1 MGFNSTNRLPYLT
14 NHVGAKRWHDQIK
27 PLRSGARMGCRPLAK
42 RSDTHMQIRENPQGD
57 IECVLYETPVVT
69 FKTDNTVV
77 VAPGKWPS
85 SYTGA
90 FIEGLLCG
98 VTVNRTRGMMV
109 LRLERRADSGK
120 FPKFPLK
127 TGMTLTLRRVTN
139 ENHIGRWEAEQA
151 EGVSVW
157 APNRAKAN
165 NVRAKYKEM
174 IGYHKGMVSLLT
186 QEREKINEDDP
197 FEAKRLLLLPKD
209 MLADALGTR
218 TRMDSK
224 YMGNGKSMEVETTYI
239 DMRMFTDA
247 NHKPVW
253 AAYYGGTNDEGRR
266 EAEERAR
273 KRKAEW
279 FGMRDKVLDLMRS
292 DQPEET
298 KHANFLKASIGLMC
312 ATSGV
317 RSYMFDI
324 RSGMNNPIELSYSA
338 AADAVTRFLTLA
350 YAEEIMEL
358 KKMEVGHVPTTNYAE
373 MLFEDFRTEG
383 EKA

>member
-14 NHVGAKRWHDQIK
+14 THAGAKRWHDQIK

-69 FKTDNTVV
+69 FKADDTVV

-98 VTVNRTRGMMV
+98 VTVNRTRGMVV
-109 LRLERRADSGK
+109 LGLERRADSGK

-127 TGMTLTLRRVTN
+127 VGMSLTMRRVMN
-139 ENHIGRWEAEQA
+139 EDHVGRWEVEQA
-151 EGVSVW
+151 EGVGVW
-157 APNRAKAN
+157 APNRTKAN
-165 NVRAKYKEM
+165 SVRAKYKEM
-174 IGYHKGMVSLLT
+174 IAYHKGMVSLLT

-197 FEAKRLLLLPKD
+197 FEAKRLLLLPKE
-209 MLADALGTR
+209 MVADTLGTR
-218 TRMDSK
+218 TQQDRR
-224 YMGNGKSMEVETTYI
+224 YIGNGQHTEIETTYI

-247 NHKPVW
+247 SNKPVW
-253 AAYYGGTNDEGRR
+253 AAYYGGTTDEGRR
-266 EAEERAR
+266 EADERTR
-273 KRKAEW
+273 KRIATW
-279 FGMRDKVLDLMRS
+279 FEVRDKVLDLMRS

-312 ATSGV
+312 VASGV
-317 RSYMFDI
+317 RLYTLEMQRDVH
-324 RSGMNNPIELSYSA
+324 RPIELSYSA

-350 YAEEIMEL
+350 YAEEIMEF
-358 KKMEVGHVPTTNYAE
+358 KKMKVGHVPTTNYAE
-373 MLFEDFRTEG
+373 MLFDEFKNQG